1 MIRRMD
7 SPGSHLS
14 VCTFPS
20 PQLYDD
26 EENSGMICPSTL
38 AVTNTLIVLQ
48 CTALQCTAL
57 YRIDWFPKKA
67 NYTLYFE
74 YVHKCHLS
82 CSIQNF
88 KSTAHSAVHSCLLF
102 YLFFSTL
109 FWWAIYNY
117 LSIAITALSHYQGVF
132 LSYWYWQPPEIECT
146 YCTYCFFS
154 AVIIFEF
161 MLDRLKFI

>member
-7 SPGSHLS
+7 PPGSHVS

-26 EENSGMICPSTL
+26 EEDSGMICPSTL

-88 KSTAHSAVHSCLLF
+88 KSTALPVQCTRVSYSIYFSQLYSGGLFIISSQSQLLPYHTARGYSSATGIGSHQRQNVR
-102 YLFFSTL
+102 TVR
-109 FWWAIYNY
+109 
-117 LSIAITALSHYQGVF
+117 TAPFQKRSF
-132 LSYWYWQPPEIECT
+132 LSSCWI
-146 YCTYCFFS
+146 
-154 AVIIFEF
+154 
-161 MLDRLKFI
+161 D

>member
-7 SPGSHLS
+7 PPGSHVS

-26 EENSGMICPSTL
+26 EEDRGMICPSTL
-38 AVTNTLIVLQ
+38 AVTNTFIVLQ
-48 CTALQCTAL
+48 CTALC
-57 YRIDWFPKKA
+57 RIDWFPKKA

-88 KSTAHSAVHSCLLF
+88 KSPARVSYSIYFSQLYSGGLFITSSQSQLLLYHTARGYSSA
-102 YLFFSTL
+102 TG
-109 FWWAIYNY
+109 IG
-117 LSIAITALSHYQGVF
+117 SHQRQNVRTVLTVPF
-132 LSYWYWQPPEIECT
+132 QQ
-146 YCTYCFFS
+146 
-154 AVIIFEF
+154 
-161 MLDRLKFI
+161 